1 MLHENLKLSITK
13 MFLEKITVVAE
24 GFSLSD
30 FNRQFVINFSTHE
43 TKGLAS
49 IFSLNSRE
57 F

>member
-24 GFSLSD
+24 EFSLSD

-43 TKGLAS
+43 TKGLA
-49 IFSLNSRE
+49 FL
-57 F
+57 